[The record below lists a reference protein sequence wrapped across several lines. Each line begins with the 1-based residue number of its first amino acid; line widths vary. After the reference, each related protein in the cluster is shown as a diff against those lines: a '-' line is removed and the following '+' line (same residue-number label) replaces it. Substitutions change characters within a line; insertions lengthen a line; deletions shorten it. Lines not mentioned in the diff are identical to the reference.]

1 VYKRSNSI
9 WAEAPSLHR
18 FLAHKI
24 GSSQSKVAFW
34 LVGLTVLV
42 LFLFLAKPF
51 LLVCGESH
59 ILLDLRYE
67 KCLEKKAYLR
77 KVLEKYILR
86 IFWAI
91 EHLHY

>member
-1 VYKRSNSI
+1 
-9 WAEAPSLHR
+9 LHR

-51 LLVCGESH
+51 FLVCGESH
-59 ILLDLRYE
+59 ILLSDTRNAAGSLSQENRFVVS
-67 KCLEKKAYLR
+67 
-77 KVLEKYILR
+77 VLLADAAHVRLPI
-86 IFWAI
+86 
-91 EHLHY
+91 